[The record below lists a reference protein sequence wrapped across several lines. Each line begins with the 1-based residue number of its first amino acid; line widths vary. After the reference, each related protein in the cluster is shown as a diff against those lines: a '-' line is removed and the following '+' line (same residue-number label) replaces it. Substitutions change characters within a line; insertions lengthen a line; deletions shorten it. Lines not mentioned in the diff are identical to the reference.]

1 MRVPRYGALQSK
13 FQDTQFLL
21 ITSASGP
28 SRRWIG
34 AYPGQGHIRKCH
46 KVPWTCAAAWSS
58 PVARRT
64 TWPVAGE
71 RPTSGS
77 VVGLFPLLELL
88 DLLQELCLLVEA
100 LRFCPEFS
108 RGLVLGAWRSGH
120 GFSSVRMIFLSYSS
134 PPRGPSGV
142 QTTGMPS
149 SSRRSSP
156 ESGGHRQGVRVT
168 DVARRATTKLVTEPD
183 PSGRLGTCG

>member
-28 SRRWIG
+28 GRRWIG

-120 GFSSVRMIFLSYSS
+120 GFSSIILQPASRPVRCTNHRDAKLISALIARIRRPSARC
-134 PPRGPSGV
+134 PRHRRRQACDH
-142 QTTGMPS
+142 QTG
-149 SSRRSSP
+149 
-156 ESGGHRQGVRVT
+156 
-168 DVARRATTKLVTEPD
+168 D
-183 PSGRLGTCG
+183 